1 MLSYLSE
8 AYKNGS
14 YIPKVLTW
22 RSLWPSPHQGSM
34 TLGQR
39 DMEESA
45 RGWDM
50 GLWPQHF
57 P

>member
-45 RGWDM
+45 RGWDT